1 MEENKI
7 VKLPNFVCCV
17 NNVKGGQLLC
27 GVRMLIDVIL
37 IMGLA
42 AMLFASK
49 VKKSKNFNLSYESTF
64 FFNFIAQDLHP
75 SDPNYS
81 PELVRTGTA
90 LVVQFSLSLIVDLMI
105 LFALK
110 KAHLRLLCAG
120 MMWILFTVLFLLVS
134 AFHVEQKTPAVLLI
148 MVSLGLQLWSL
159 LVYFGA
165 YHDLKNPSYADDL
178 TFTME

>member
-1 MEENKI
+1 MEDNKI

-42 AMLFASK
+42 AMLFTSK

-105 LFALK
+105 LVALK
-110 KAHLRLLCAG
+110 KTHLRLLCAG
-120 MMWILFTVLFLLVS
+120 MMWILFTATLVT
-134 AFHVEQKTPAVLLI
+134 K
-148 MVSLGLQLWSL
+148 
-159 LVYFGA
+159 
-165 YHDLKNPSYADDL
+165 SYV
-178 TFTME
+178 

>member
-49 VKKSKNFNLSYESTF
+49 VKKE
-64 FFNFIAQDLHP
+64 
-75 SDPNYS
+75 
-81 PELVRTGTA
+81 
-90 LVVQFSLSLIVDLMI
+90 
-105 LFALK
+105 
-110 KAHLRLLCAG
+110 
-120 MMWILFTVLFLLVS
+120 
-134 AFHVEQKTPAVLLI
+134 
-148 MVSLGLQLWSL
+148 
-159 LVYFGA
+159 
-165 YHDLKNPSYADDL
+165 
-178 TFTME
+178 